1 MIREKTLKPATIE
14 RGVFMRSVVLEI
26 KNNKAAILD
35 DRGIVYAI
43 KDRGYSVGQVLGLS
57 ELEIRKERV
66 KVPIRDGISA
76 FTRAAAAII
85 APAIQKP

>member
-1 MIREKTLKPATIE
+1 
-14 RGVFMRSVVLEI
+14 MRSVVLEI

-57 ELEIRKERV
+57 ELEIRKETV